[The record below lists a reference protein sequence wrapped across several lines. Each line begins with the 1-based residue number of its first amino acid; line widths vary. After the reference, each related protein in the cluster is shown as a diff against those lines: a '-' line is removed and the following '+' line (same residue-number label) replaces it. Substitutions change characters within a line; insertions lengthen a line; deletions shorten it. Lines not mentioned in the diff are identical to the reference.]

1 MAEIYKIANGIALQ
15 IMNSLSAF
23 WNNKYIIRNFH
34 VLSTDFRWRVNFKI
48 ETVTYSALSL

>member
-15 IMNSLSAF
+15 IMNPLSAF